1 MHPDDVA
8 RHVDASVDALR
19 DAVATQ
25 PDLPIIGLEL
35 NGMQLHVRYEV
46 ELLAS
51 APAAAGPGVLVGNQ
65 IVGTVFN
72 VPILG
77 SRRREQFILA
87 LDLTD
92 FDSQAPTAEVLSV
105 DGTALPRERWPRDT
119 EGQGIVP
126 DHPLWRHRPFF
137 CRPGTREFHSHPQHE
152 DEPWDSYREGLSLS
166 NIVLSLIRD
175 LATRWT
181 MQ

>member
-8 RHVDASVDALR
+8 RHVDASVDVLR
-19 DAVATQ
+19 DAVQ
-25 PDLPIIGLEL
+25 PDLPIVDIEL
-35 NGMQLHVRYEV
+35 DGTQLRVRYEV

-51 APAAAGPGVLVGNQ
+51 TPAAAGPGVLVGNQ

-77 SRRREQFILA
+77 SRRREQLILT
-87 LDLTD
+87 LDVTD
-92 FDSQAPTAEVLSV
+92 FDSQPPTAELLAA
-105 DGTALPRERWPRDT
+105 DGTPLPPERWPRDV

-126 DHPLWRHRPFF
+126 DHPLWRRRPFF
-137 CRPGTREFHSHPQHE
+137 CRPGTREFHTHPQHE
-152 DEPWDSYREGLSLS
+152 DEPWDAYREGMSLS

-175 LATRWT
+175 LTTRWT